1 MGGRGGRGGRE
12 VCTRMDGAGTDEQEE
27 ERMDGGES
35 RRTHAHTHTRTHK
48 RIYMHQGAKRAD
60 RRLGGRM
67 ARRCGWAHAREQAR
81 AWCGGGTRGGHVT
94 RRVGT

>member
-1 MGGRGGRGGRE
+1 
-12 VCTRMDGAGTDEQEE
+12 MDGEGTDEQEGG
-27 ERMDGGES
+27 RMGGGES
-35 RRTHAHTHTRTHK
+35 THTRAHTRTHAHRDTHTHAHA
-48 RIYMHQGAKRAD
+48 RIDTHQGAKRAD